1 MTGVQVVVVAGIVIL
16 VAMVA
21 LFTGIWYGE
30 GRNAE
35 LIAELEAELDA
46 RQMVMPPEVAHE
58 PAWGRPAAPVVVQ
71 ALADTRWDLAP
82 VRDRLAGIDDLDV
95 WMVTA
100 FADMDQFMGKL
111 LAAAQIPDELVMRM
125 SSPQTAELERGR

>member
-1 MTGVQVVVVAGIVIL
+1 MTGVQVVVVAGIVVL

-35 LIAELEAELDA
+35 LILELEAELDA
-46 RQMVMPPEVAHE
+46 RQLVMPPEVAHE
-58 PAWGRPAAPVVVQ
+58 PAWRPAAPTVVQ
-71 ALADTRWDLAP
+71 ALADTMWDLAP
-82 VRDRLAGIDDLDV
+82 VGDRLAGIDDLDV

-125 SSPQTAELERGR
+125 SSPQTLELDAKP